1 MILYNN
7 RDCDTAKAI
16 SQLLFCNRMHTRIEE
31 NGSVDVRFDTRD
43 GIKMSRVQDLTKG
56 NIGKKLILFA
66 IPMLLSSLVQQLYN
80 TVDLIYAGNFLGKS
94 ASAAIG
100 ASSLL
105 ITCLVGFFGGMS
117 VGSGVVVSHI
127 YGTRNEEKLSKA
139 VHNAVALCLAGGL
152 LFMILGMFF
161 APLYLRLVNT
171 PAELQAS
178 AAIYLRIYMLSFPV
192 IFIYNIGSGVLR
204 ALGDSRSPLTAQFVG
219 GFVNVAA
226 DYLFIRVFA
235 DGISGVA
242 WATFI
247 SQSVAAAL
255 TLYHLSR
262 LPETYRLQK
271 RKIRFETSIL
281 KEVIRIGVPAGFQ
294 SLVITLSNVMAQ
306 YFINS
311 FGENSIAAF
320 TAYFKVELVIYLP
333 IVAFGQAV
341 MAFSGQCKGA
351 EDYHRIRK
359 GTGICLALSIC
370 VAGLT
375 SVIALHGGEALFRI
389 FNKDTAVIEE
399 GLNIIRVTFPFYP
412 VYCVLQV
419 LGDSLRGCGRVKQ
432 PMLIVMLNICIVRTL
447 LLWVLVPRTGS
458 LQGVAV
464 TYPITWV
471 LTALCMTGYYI
482 FYHSQKKEKKNIREE
497 KPA

>member
-1 MILYNN
+1 
-7 RDCDTAKAI
+7 
-16 SQLLFCNRMHTRIEE
+16 
-31 NGSVDVRFDTRD
+31 
-43 GIKMSRVQDLTKG
+43 
-56 NIGKKLILFA
+56 
-66 IPMLLSSLVQQLYN
+66 
-80 TVDLIYAGNFLGKS
+80 
-94 ASAAIG
+94 
-100 ASSLL
+100 
-105 ITCLVGFFGGMS
+105 
-117 VGSGVVVSHI
+117 
-127 YGTRNEEKLSKA
+127 
-139 VHNAVALCLAGGL
+139 
-152 LFMILGMFF
+152 MILGMFF

-419 LGDSLRGCGRVKQ
+419 LGDSLRGCDRVKQ
-432 PMLIVMLNICIVRTL
+432 PMLIVILNICIVRTL

-482 FYHSQKKEKKNIREE
+482 FYHSQKKEKENIREE